1 MENITKKQNL
11 LIAFI
16 LIAVCFRLIPHPPN
30 FTPVTSL
37 ALFSGIMFQR
47 KWLSIL
53 VPIVAMLL
61 SDLVLGFGMI
71 SLWVYATF
79 MLVTISGWVLK
90 QMNVKSILVS
100 SMIFFVVSNFGVW
113 VLGYPHTIEGL
124 LMCYTLAI
132 PFFGYSIIGDLCW
145 GLLIKQSYKFVE
157 NKVLKF
163 I

>member
-16 LIAVCFRLIPHPPN
+16 LIAVFFRLIPHPPN
-30 FTPVTSL
+30 FTPITSL

-53 VPIVAMLL
+53 VPIIAMLL
-61 SDLVLGFGMI
+61 SDMVLGFGMI
-71 SLWVYATF
+71 SMWVYAAF
-79 MLVTISGWVLK
+79 MLVTISGWFLK

-100 SMIFFVVSNFGVW
+100 SMVFFIVSNLGAW
-113 VLGYPHTIEGL
+113 VLGYPHTFDGL
-124 LMCYTLAI
+124 MLCYTMAI
-132 PFFGYSIIGDLCW
+132 PFFGCSIIGDLCW
-145 GLLIKQSYKFVE
+145 GLLIKQSYKFIE
-157 NKVLKF
+157 NRVLKF

>member
-1 MENITKKQNL
+1 MNKKQSL
-11 LIAFI
+11 LIVFI

-71 SLWVYATF
+71 SLWVYVAF

-100 SMIFFVVSNFGVW
+100 SMIFFIVSNLGVW
-113 VLGYPHTIEGL
+113 ILGYPHTIEGL

-145 GLLIKQSYKFVE
+145 GLLIKQSYKFIE

>member
-16 LIAVCFRLIPHPPN
+16 LIAVFFRLIPHPPN
-30 FTPVTSL
+30 FTPITSL

-61 SDLVLGFGMI
+61 SDMVLGFGMI
-71 SLWVYATF
+71 SMWVYASF

-100 SMIFFVVSNFGVW
+100 SMIFFIVSNFGVW
-113 VLGYPHTIEGL
+113 VLGYQHTIEGL
-124 LMCYTLAI
+124 LMCYTMAI

-145 GLLIKQSYKFVE
+145 GFLIKESYKFIE
-157 NKVLKF
+157 NRFLKF

>member
-16 LIAVCFRLIPHPPN
+16 LIAICFRLIPHPPN

-53 VPIVAMLL
+53 VPIVAMIL

-71 SLWVYATF
+71 SIWVYAAF
-79 MLVTISGWVLK
+79 ILVTMSGWFLNK
-90 QMNVKSILVS
+90 MNIKSILLS
-100 SMIFFVVSNFGVW
+100 SMIFFIVSNFGVW

-124 LMCYTLAI
+124 LMCYTMAI
-132 PFFGYSIIGDLCW
+132 PFFGYSIIGDLSW
-145 GLLIKQSYKFVE
+145 GLLIKESYKFVE

>member
-1 MENITKKQNL
+1 MNKKQNL

-53 VPIVAMLL
+53 VPITAMVL

-71 SLWVYATF
+71 SLWVYLAF
-79 MLVTISGWVLK
+79 ILVTMSGWLLNK
-90 QMNVKSILVS
+90 MNVTSILLS
-100 SMIFFVVSNFGVW
+100 SMIFFILWQFLS
-113 VLGYPHTIEGL
+113 LDI
-124 LMCYTLAI
+124 
-132 PFFGYSIIGDLCW
+132 
-145 GLLIKQSYKFVE
+145 QSLE
-157 NKVLKF
+157 

>member
-1 MENITKKQNL
+1 MNKQQNL
-11 LIAFI
+11 LITFI
-16 LIAVCFRLIPHPPN
+16 LIAVFFRLIPHPPN

-71 SLWVYATF
+71 SMWVYAAF
-79 MLVTISGWVLK
+79 MSVTISGWVLK

-100 SMIFFVVSNFGVW
+100 SMIFFIVSNLGVW

-132 PFFGYSIIGDLCW
+132 PFFGYSIVGDLCW
-145 GLLIKQSYKFVE
+145 WLLIKQSYKFVE

-163 I
+163 V

>member
-1 MENITKKQNL
+1 MNKQQNL

-16 LIAVCFRLIPHPPN
+16 LIAVFFRLIPHPPN

-61 SDLVLGFGMI
+61 SDMVLGFGMI
-71 SLWVYATF
+71 SMWVYAAF
-79 MLVTISGWVLK
+79 MSVTISGWVLK

-100 SMIFFVVSNFGVW
+100 SMIFFIVSNLGVW

-132 PFFGYSIIGDLCW
+132 PFFGYSIVGDLCW

-163 I
+163 V